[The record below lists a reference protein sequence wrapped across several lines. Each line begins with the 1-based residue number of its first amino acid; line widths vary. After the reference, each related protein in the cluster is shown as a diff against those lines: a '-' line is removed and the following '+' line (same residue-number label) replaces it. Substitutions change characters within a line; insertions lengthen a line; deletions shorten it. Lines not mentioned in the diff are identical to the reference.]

1 MKQCSQLSLHSKKH
15 VGIKLSLNISYLY
28 LLLSITS
35 LTSSGTSS
43 PTGIA
48 PGSLSIWYVHISVPH
63 GNCFMV
69 LFSNKSML
77 KIIITDIYKQ
87 NPHNSVHNNNFFEQN
102 SQNNMHKNN
111 FHKRNHETTCT
122 TLSIKRDIDTTKHT
136 MKAHASTSQV
146 TQLLISRLRKRK
158 EWDDIVALFQL
169 LNKDQRRGQPARHI
183 RRGADRLPHLLAN
196 GPYLS
201 QCLHQGVSDSS
212 NVQRVWQSRPIIS
225 PSLYTNLVFQIY

>member
-122 TLSIKRDIDTTKHT
+122 TLSIKRDIDTTKHI
-136 MKAHASTSQV
+136 MKAHAY
-146 TQLLISRLRKRK
+146 
-158 EWDDIVALFQL
+158 
-169 LNKDQRRGQPARHI
+169 QRRGQPARHL

-225 PSLYTNLVFQIY
+225 PSLYTNLVFQFISNLKKSPIN

>member
-1 MKQCSQLSLHSKKH
+1 MVHHPQQALPRVPC
-15 VGIKLSLNISYLY
+15 
-28 LLLSITS
+28 
-35 LTSSGTSS
+35 
-43 PTGIA
+43 P
-48 PGSLSIWYVHISVPH
+48 HISVPH
-63 GNCFMV
+63 VNCFMV

-87 NPHNSVHNNNFFEQN
+87 NPHNSLHNNNFFEQN

-122 TLSIKRDIDTTKHT
+122 TLSIKRDIDTTKHI

-169 LNKDQRRGQPARHI
+169 LNKDQRRGQPARHL
-183 RRGADRLPHLLAN
+183 RGGAESP
-196 GPYLS
+196 LS
-201 QCLHQGVSDSS
+201 F
-212 NVQRVWQSRPIIS
+212 PMS
-225 PSLYTNLVFQIY
+225 PSGSFWLWQCAKGMAVQANHLPFTLYQPCLSIY